1 MNEIIEE
8 PTMEAPP
15 QDITW
20 RSDDITKLLAA
31 LSKFQGAVKAAVK
44 GKEGYGY
51 KYADIAAVV
60 AVAQEPLAKNG
71 LCVTHITVPVNGR
84 TCLRTILGHESGQWI
99 LGDYPLIPV
108 KNDPQ
113 AIGSAVTYARR
124 YNFMAILGL
133 PVADDD
139 ARSAMPDK
147 KDSPKARVK
156 KPVVPAKAEGEL
168 SL

>member
-1 MNEIIEE
+1 MKEIIEE
-8 PTMEAPP
+8 PPMEAPP

-31 LSKFQGAVKAAVK
+31 LSRFQGEVKAAIK

-51 KYADIAAVV
+51 KYADIAAVI
-60 AVAQEPLAKNG
+60 ATAQEPLAKNG
-71 LCVTHITVPVNGR
+71 LCVTHITVQVQGR

-99 LGDYPLIPV
+99 LGDYPLLPV

-124 YNFMAILGL
+124 YSFMAVLGL

-147 KDSPKARVK
+147 KVSKPTKAA
-156 KPVVPAKAEGEL
+156 KPSVPAKTEAEL
-168 SL
+168 L